1 MEEYTK
7 GAYTISTDRNKLDI
21 DVIHG
26 YLTESYWAERIPKNI
41 IAKCIKN
48 SLCFGIYYGEN
59 QVGFARVISDFARIA
74 YLADVFVLE
83 SHQGKGL
90 SKWLIE
96 KICLHPELQGL
107 SRFMLGTRDAH
118 GLYEKFGFGALSN
131 PEMMM
136 EKVFPDIYKKNS

>member
-26 YLTESYWAERIPKNI
+26 YLTGSYWAKGIPKNI
-41 IAKCIKN
+41 VAKCIKN

-59 QVGFARVISDFARIA
+59 QVGFARIISDFARIA

-83 SHQGKGL
+83 SHRGKGL

-118 GLYEKFGFGALSN
+118 GLYEKFGFRALSN

>member
-26 YLTESYWAERIPKNI
+26 YLTGSYWAKEIPKNI
-41 IAKCIKN
+41 VAKCIKN

-118 GLYEKFGFGALSN
+118 GLYEKFGFRALSN